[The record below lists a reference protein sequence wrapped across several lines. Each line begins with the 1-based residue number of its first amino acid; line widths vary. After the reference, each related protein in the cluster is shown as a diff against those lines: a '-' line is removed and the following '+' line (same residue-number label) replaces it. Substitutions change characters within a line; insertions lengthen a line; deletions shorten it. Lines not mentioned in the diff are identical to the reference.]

1 MYIVSKR
8 STTATTKNM
17 AEVRVCH
24 IKCCCIDNFK
34 ASKIIN
40 IVSLVIEG
48 IAFISGL
55 FLLLFPTVR
64 IKKLFLFLKYFHSFL
79 QTLGIGAILASVNAV
94 YMIVDALLLAGSIK
108 RNKVPLI
115 VGLVLSA
122 IVILALVVLPIVFA
136 DETPF
141 IGTVFLILTLSTI
154 WFRLWSFLIGVGT
167 LQAVMLLEK

>member
-1 MYIVSKR
+1 
-8 STTATTKNM
+8 M

-79 QTLGIGAILASVNAV
+79 QTLGISAILASVNAV

-108 RNKVPLI
+108 RNKVALI

-122 IVILALVVLPIVFA
+122 IVILGLVVLSLLFA
-136 DETPF
+136 IQFDETP
-141 IGTVFLILTLSTI
+141 IIKVFLILTLSTI
-154 WFRLWSFLIGVGT
+154 GFRLWTFLIGVGT
-167 LQAVMLLEK
+167 LQEVMLLEK

>member
-1 MYIVSKR
+1 MFFS
-8 STTATTKNM
+8 
-17 AEVRVCH
+17 
-24 IKCCCIDNFK
+24 
-34 ASKIIN
+34 
-40 IVSLVIEG
+40 
-48 IAFISGL
+48 
-55 FLLLFPTVR
+55 
-64 IKKLFLFLKYFHSFL
+64 
-79 QTLGIGAILASVNAV
+79 IGAILASVIAV

-154 WFRLWSFLIGVGT
+154 WFRLWSFLIEVGT